1 MALKVE
7 TCTVVTAELQ
17 LPLPLLQMCLT
28 ASTSAVNVR
37 QTYRL
42 NEHYSYKIVV
52 LYCIRLRAAVC
63 SGMTGKLIQHIPYS

>member
-52 LYCIRLRAAVC
+52 IVLYSAPCCCLQRHDWQIN
-63 SGMTGKLIQHIPYS
+63 TTYSV